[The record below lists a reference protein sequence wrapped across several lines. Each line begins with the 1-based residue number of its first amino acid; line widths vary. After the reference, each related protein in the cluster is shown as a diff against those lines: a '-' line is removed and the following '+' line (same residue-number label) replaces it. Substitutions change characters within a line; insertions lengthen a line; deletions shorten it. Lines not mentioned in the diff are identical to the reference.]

1 MRIRLPES
9 EAEFVKTLEAA
20 AKVASVQTL
29 VSLGYL
35 KPYVSLRESYRLYG
49 EGTINRWLKE
59 GVIKKI
65 KDGEGNSKIRIN
77 RVQLEAAAQT
87 QNRAEWYVR
96 QAREGKLKDF

>member
-1 MRIRLPES
+1 MVIRLPES
-9 EAEFVKTLEAA
+9 EREFIKALEAA

-29 VSLGYL
+29 VSVGVI
-35 KPYVSLRESYRLYG
+35 KPYVSVREAYRMYG
-49 EGTINRWLKE
+49 EGTVERWCRE

-65 KDGEGNSKIRIN
+65 KDGEGNSKIRIS
-77 RVQLEAAAQT
+77 RVQLEAAAET

>member
-1 MRIRLPES
+1 MVIRLPES

-20 AKVASVQTL
+20 AKVASVQAL
-29 VSLGYL
+29 VSAGVI
-35 KPYVSLRESYRLYG
+35 KPYVSVREAYRMYG
-49 EGTINRWLKE
+49 EGTVERWCRE

-65 KDGEGNSKIRIN
+65 KDGEGNSKIRIS
-77 RVQLEAAAQT
+77 RVQLEAAAET